1 MANSLISLGVGLL
14 SLAQQRLGELY
25 AGTVP
30 EVEKSRRLNDG
41 GLQEAEK
48 CCLEGLAMH
57 RKLLGKENVKVA
69 RALNILAQVRLTQ
82 YNLAEA
88 ETLQRESLA
97 MYKKLLGSENAR
109 VAKLTQQIAFMLAFR
124 EDRLAEAET
133 MNREAVAIQKKLL
146 GEDHPDVARSL
157 FNLATLLRREGK
169 WAEAETEYREGVTM
183 WSRMRAGDSFE
194 PASALQYLSEVLL
207 HQGKLADSETQRRA
221 EFEMLTRLYGNT
233 NANVVESLAWLADVL
248 LREGKLEEA
257 EARAREALASSKKLS
272 GDGGG
277 SITAMIDPID
287 ALVNVLLAQHKEMEA
302 DQLLGDLLI
311 QTPEGHPLRVCLFRV
326 RSSFFARCRR
336 WKDAIADLSNVI
348 ELAPLDDNAAFQLA
362 VLVLEI
368 GDRETYRAHCQK
380 MVARFRATNLPGP
393 LGETAEACLLVAEP
407 GPDSEVAGQL
417 ADQAFS
423 LGKNSFW
430 VYYVQ
435 FVKGL
440 AEYRAGHFA
449 SAVDWVDKCIGQPTM
464 VSGPRPDGPAYL
476 VQAMAQHKLKR
487 SDEARAALAKAADI
501 VNAKLLKVQDTAL
514 DENWIDWLIAEILL
528 REAQALIDPP
538 AATPK
543 EKRTR

>member
-1 MANSLISLGVGLL
+1 MHRPVGEHP
-14 SLAQQRLGELY
+14 AVGEHDQPVDHGEQRIEVVRDQEHRY
-25 AGTVP
+25 A
-30 EVEKSRRLNDG
+30 EVID
-41 GLQEAEK
+41 QEAHE
-48 CCLEGLAMH
+48 LVEGAC
-57 RKLLGKENVKVA
+57 R
-69 RALNILAQVRLTQ
+69 
-82 YNLAEA
+82 
-88 ETLQRESLA
+88 
-97 MYKKLLGSENAR
+97 
-109 VAKLTQQIAFMLAFR
+109 
-124 EDRLAEAET
+124 DR
-133 MNREAVAIQKKLL
+133 
-146 GEDHPDVARSL
+146 
-157 FNLATLLRREGK
+157 
-169 WAEAETEYREGVTM
+169 
-183 WSRMRAGDSFE
+183 
-194 PASALQYLSEVLL
+194 
-207 HQGKLADSETQRRA
+207 
-221 EFEMLTRLYGNT
+221 
-233 NANVVESLAWLADVL
+233 
-248 LREGKLEEA
+248 
-257 EARAREALASSKKLS
+257 
-272 GDGGG
+272 
-277 SITAMIDPID
+277 
-287 ALVNVLLAQHKEMEA
+287 
-302 DQLLGDLLI
+302 
-311 QTPEGHPLRVCLFRV
+311 
-326 RSSFFARCRR
+326 
-336 WKDAIADLSNVI
+336 
-348 ELAPLDDNAAFQLA
+348 FQLA

-440 AEYRAGHFA
+440 AEYRAGHYA